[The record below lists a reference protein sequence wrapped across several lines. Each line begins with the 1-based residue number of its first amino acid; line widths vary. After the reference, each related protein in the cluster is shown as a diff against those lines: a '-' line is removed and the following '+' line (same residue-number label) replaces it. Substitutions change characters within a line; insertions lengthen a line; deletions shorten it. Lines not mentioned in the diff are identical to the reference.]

1 MATLLVLLAVVGV
14 VTLLAAVI
22 FVSTSSRGA
31 TLPDG
36 TPVAPRD
43 LVELEN
49 LRALVDDLKDTAW
62 DHREIDPALS
72 TILIDKIRTFER
84 RRHDPPG
91 QLGA

>member
-1 MATLLVLLAVVGV
+1 MVLLCPNHLACPAQ
-14 VTLLAAVI
+14 LLA
-22 FVSTSSRGA
+22 
-31 TLPDG
+31 
-36 TPVAPRD
+36 
-43 LVELEN
+43 ELEN

-84 RRHDPPG
+84 HRHDPPG